1 MRFSSASDKT
11 TKHKEFVK
19 LYAQKMNC
27 SEQNAEKYLNGCI
40 DTIYDLMKD
49 KSSIT
54 IQNFGKFYV
63 SQRRGSTAFKFN
75 PSQKMKAILGWSS
88 SYKGEI

>member
-1 MRFSSASDKT
+1 MTDKT
-11 TKHKEFVK
+11 TKHKEFIK
-19 LYAQKMNC
+19 LYAQRMNC
-27 SEQNAEKYLNGCI
+27 SEINAERYLDGFV
-40 DTIYDLMKD
+40 DTIYSLMKN

-63 SQRRGSTAFKFN
+63 SQRKESTAFKFN

-88 SYKGEI
+88 NYKGKI

>member
-1 MRFSSASDKT
+1 MSYPEKT
-11 TKHKEFVK
+11 TNHKQFIK
-19 LYAQKMNC
+19 LYAERMNC
-27 SEQNAEKYLNGCI
+27 SEANAEKYLEGFA
-40 DTIYDLMKD
+40 DTIYALMKQ

-63 SQRRGSTAFKFN
+63 SQRRESTAFKFN

-88 SYKGEI
+88 SYKGKI

>member
-1 MRFSSASDKT
+1 MRFSRTTDKT
-11 TKHKEFVK
+11 TKHKEFIK

-27 SEQNAEKYLNGCI
+27 SEENAERYLNGFI
-40 DTIYDLMKD
+40 DTMYSLMKN

-63 SQRRGSTAFKFN
+63 SQRKESTAFKFN
-75 PSQKMKAILGWSS
+75 PSQKMKAVLGWSS
-88 SYKGEI
+88 SFKGNI

>member
-1 MRFSSASDKT
+1 MRFSSSSDKT

-19 LYAQKMNC
+19 LYAEKMNC
-27 SEQNAEKYLNGCI
+27 SEKNAEKYLDGFI

-49 KSSIT
+49 KSSVT
-54 IQNFGKFYV
+54 VQNFGKFYV
-63 SQRRGSTAFKFN
+63 SQRRDSTAFKFN

-88 SYKGEI
+88 SYKGKI

>member
-1 MRFSSASDKT
+1 MDKT
-11 TKHKEFVK
+11 TNHKDFLK
-19 LYAQKMNC
+19 LYAEKMNC
-27 SEQNAEKYLNGCI
+27 SEKNAEKYLDGFI

-63 SQRRGSTAFKFN
+63 SQKEN
-75 PSQKMKAILGWSS
+75 PPLSNLIQHKK
-88 SYKGEI
+88 

>member
-1 MRFSSASDKT
+1 MSHTDKT
-11 TKHKEFVK
+11 IKHKEFIA

-27 SEQNAEKYLNGCI
+27 SQEVAERYLDGFI
-40 DTIYDLMKD
+40 DTIYDAIKA

-54 IQNFGKFYV
+54 VQNFGKFYV
-63 SQRRGSTAFKFN
+63 SQRRESTAFKFN

-88 SYKGEI
+88 NYKGKI

>member
-1 MRFSSASDKT
+1 MRYGQTSDKT
-11 TKHKEFVK
+11 IKHKEFIK
-19 LYAQKMNC
+19 KYSQKMGC
-27 SEQNAEKYLNGCI
+27 SEKNAEKYLDGFI
-40 DTIYDLMKD
+40 EIVYDCMKE

-63 SQRRGSTAFKFN
+63 SQRRESTAFKFN

-88 SYKGEI
+88 NYKGIL